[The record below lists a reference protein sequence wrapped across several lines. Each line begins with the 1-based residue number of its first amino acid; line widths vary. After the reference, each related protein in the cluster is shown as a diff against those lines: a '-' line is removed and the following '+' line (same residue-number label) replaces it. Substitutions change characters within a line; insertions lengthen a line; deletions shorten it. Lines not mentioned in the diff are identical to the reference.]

1 MSTEFVLPPS
11 LIAHEAEWTLL
22 DFTGTQQSPL
32 SGAIRTVSRGQRWQA
47 RLRWN
52 SMTQDDRHLLSALMA
67 VVRGKSGRIWI
78 PDPSYRKRGSFPAP
92 EMLTNGSFENG
103 STSFTAGGSCVLS
116 GHNRTLRMAI
126 NGATAPYAYQSVSLV
141 SGVAYALRSCLVDGV
156 NTDADTAGVR
166 MHDGTNT
173 YDSLGSVRGLITASA
188 VAGASGA
195 GTQRVI
201 FVSAGAASGEVIF
214 STYASLRRCALASG
228 AASAGA
234 TSMTID
240 ILPNSTAGLLYAGDR
255 VEIAGEFKTVTFDL
269 NSDGSGVGTLFFEP
283 ALRKAV
289 ADNSPI
295 IIGEPMMKAIFS
307 EGQVQVSRP
316 GVDLLS
322 DFDFTFMEAS

>member
-22 DFTGTQQSPL
+22 DFTGVQQSPL
-32 SGAIRTVSRGQRWQA
+32 SGAVRTVSRGQRWQA

-52 SMTQDDRHLLSALMA
+52 SMTQDDRHLLSAIMS

-78 PDPSYRKRGSFPAP
+78 PDPSYRQRGSFPAP
-92 EMLTNGSFENG
+92 EMLTNGSFANG
-103 STSFTAGGSCVLS
+103 ATGWTAGGNCTLT
-116 GHNRTLRMAI
+116 GQNRMLRMAI
-126 NGATAPYAYQSVSLV
+126 TGVTAPYAYQSVSLV
-141 SGVAYALRSCLVDGV
+141 SGVAYALRACIVDG
-156 NTDADTAGVR
+156 NGTSADTLGVR
-166 MHDGTNT
+166 MHDGTNN
-173 YDSLGSVRGLITASA
+173 YDTLGAARGLITSSA

-195 GTQRVI
+195 GTQRVLY
-201 FVSAGAASGEVIF
+201 VSAGMANGDMALV
-214 STYASLRRCALASG
+214 TYASLRRCALASG

-240 ILPNSTAGLLYAGDR
+240 ALPINTIGVLDAGDR
-255 VEIAGEFKTVTFDL
+255 VEIAGEFKVVTFYL
-269 NSDGSGVGTLFFEP
+269 NSDGAGAGLLMFEP

-289 ADNSPI
+289 ADNSPV
-295 IIGEPMMKAIFS
+295 IIGEPMMKSIFS
-307 EGQVQVSRP
+307 DGQVQVSRP